1 MAHLTQSEF
10 ERAVELLAEAHG
22 LDRLRDKFFKLRGL
36 VTRRG
41 YKSAASLAQQ
51 LYNLSSGMRRE
62 VPANLAFQAI
72 WAEHLGSKLGEGADE
87 RFEKLAEGVNSCLDP
102 DDGIA
107 TGKEEDLRSALAAY
121 ESALADGVGLEVAR
135 IDMTMKAVPAIAELL
150 RGIPRTE
157 PLASASPAPST
168 SQPEANPADSAPDA
182 GSAAT
187 DEG

>member
-22 LDRLRDKFFKLRGL
+22 LDRLRDKLFKLRGL

-51 LYNLSSGMRRE
+51 LYNLSSGLRRE

-72 WAEHLGSKLGEGADE
+72 WAEHLGSKLGDGADE
-87 RFEKLAEGVNSCLDP
+87 RFEKLADAVNSCLDP

-107 TGKEEDLRSALAAY
+107 TGKEDDLRNALAAY
-121 ESALADGVGLEVAR
+121 ESALADGVGIEIAR
-135 IDMTMKAVPAIAELL
+135 IDMTMKAVPAIAALL
-150 RGIPRTE
+150 RSIPRTE
-157 PLASASPAPST
+157 PLAAAAPAPAAPR
-168 SQPEANPADSAPDA
+168 PEASAAPEADA
-182 GSAAT
+182 GSTAT